1 MTTKLRQPPQDIRA
15 EHQVVGSILLDPNCF
30 PALREWV
37 SDAHFTDDRSRRL
50 YQIEREIADDE
61 GYMAIDPV
69 LVNSRLK
76 VAERDEIFEYIC
88 KLMDSIVSTA
98 NAVYYARRIHE
109 KYIERE
115 LSSLIQHGA
124 MALEDESMSTTEK
137 IETLGV
143 MAELSRNFT
152 TEQEQQTVADLIDK
166 LAQDLTSEGMRPFS
180 TGLNA
185 IDRLIDGLGA
195 GQLILVAGATSMGKT
210 SLLLD
215 MFIHAARI
223 GQRPYYYYLEMLAF
237 HLAQRLVMNI
247 ARVGKELATQAS
259 DAVKETQLLVK
270 NWPAWIEQRPKPG
283 INDVLMA
290 VRSKHQQDGIN
301 VVFIDHIQ
309 KIHAP
314 GKDPVQQI
322 SYVSNALS
330 LLACELKIPIVCAC
344 HVNRETL
351 HRDNHIPKLSDLR
364 GSGSLENDSD
374 VVMILHRE
382 DYYREQ
388 AEKEP
393 DLDGVANCYV
403 LKNRHGKKGIAELVW
418 LPEYCSFS
426 DPAFPNSMM

>member
-37 SDAHFTDDRSRRL
+37 SESHFTDDRSKRL
-50 YQIEREIADDE
+50 YQIQRQIADDE

-76 VAERDEIFEYIC
+76 AGERDEIFDYIC

-98 NAVYYARRIHE
+98 NAVYYARRVHE

-115 LSSLIQHGA
+115 LSCLIQHGA

-137 IETLGV
+137 IETLAA
-143 MAELSRNFT
+143 MAEMSRNFT
-152 TEQEQQTVADLIDK
+152 TEQEQQTVADLIGK

-180 TGLNA
+180 TGFNA
-185 IDRLIDGLGA
+185 IDHLIDGLGA
-195 GQLILVAGATSMGKT
+195 GQLVLVAGATSMGKT

-247 ARVGKELATQAS
+247 SRVSKELATQAS
-259 DAVKETQLLVK
+259 DAVRETQLLVK

-283 INDVLMA
+283 INEVLTA
-290 VRSKHQQDGIN
+290 VRSKHQRDDIN

-314 GKDPVQQI
+314 GRDTVQQI
-322 SYVSNALS
+322 SYISNALS
-330 LLACELKIPIVCAC
+330 LLACELKIPVVCAC

-388 AEKEP
+388 QEKEP
-393 DLDGVANCYV
+393 NLDGTANCYI
-403 LKNRHGKKGIAELVW
+403 LKNRHGRKGIAELVW

-426 DPAFPNSMM
+426 DPAFP